1 MAKTALITGITGQ
14 DGSYLAELLL
24 DRGYRVIGMVRR
36 ASTENFERIQP
47 GMSQKEVVAILGE
60 PTETSAVSVAGLS
73 GGMATWRDG
82 NTTISIQ
89 FLNDKVQAKQLN
101 REAGRPQAR

>member
-1 MAKTALITGITGQ
+1 MRRPLAAALAALFLAAC
-14 DGSYLAELLL
+14 GSKISA
-24 DRGYRVIGMVRR
+24 
-36 ASTENFERIQP
+36 ENFERIRT
-47 GMSQKEVVAILGE
+47 GMSQKEVAAILGE

-89 FLNDKVQAKQLN
+89 FLNDKVQAKQLS
-101 REAGRPQAR
+101 REAGKPQAK

>member
-1 MAKTALITGITGQ
+1 MK
-14 DGSYLAELLL
+14 GSAMRLRLLL
-24 DRGYRVIGMVRR
+24 LGTAALLLAACGSKIS
-36 ASTENFERIQP
+36 AENFERIQP